1 MSSDVYN
8 RLSFLKSQIERHN
21 KLYHGHDDP
30 VISDKEFDNI
40 CVEYDNLVVKNPN
53 LGFKKREDIGF
64 EPLEKFTKIKH
75 SKPMLSLNNGF
86 NLNDIDDFIER
97 TRKYLNISRD
107 DIEFVCEPKID
118 GLSISLL
125 YENGELSQALTRG
138 NGYEGELVTE
148 NILTIDNIPK
158 KIIDYPEF
166 LEVRGEIF
174 ISKNDFEKLNKEQ
187 LTNDKKVFSNPRNAA
202 AGSIRQKDSNEIKKR
217 NLMFFAYTVGEVSD
231 ENLFDTQINLLNKFK
246 YWGFNIPENIKLLKT
261 LDEISSYYNSMLE
274 MRDKIDYEI
283 DGLVYKVNSFALQK
297 RLGEMSRAPR
307 WAIAHKLPSLI
318 KESIIEKIDLQVGRT
333 GTITPVARVKKVKI
347 GGVEVSNVTLHNEDE
362 IERKDIR
369 IGDTVLIERAGDVI
383 PHILSVVK
391 EKRTK
396 MSEKYFISKHCPACG
411 QITIKKE
418 GEAARKCINTDCKAQ
433 KIENLIHFCSKNGM
447 NIDGLGNKQIKL
459 FFKKGI
465 VTKYSDIFKL
475 YEKKDELI
483 SYDGFGE
490 LSVNKLLSNINKAKL
505 VNFDKFLTSLGI
517 KQVGENTSKILAE
530 HYIDL
535 PNLINNIKKATDKV
549 SDEFHYLVN
558 IDQIGMSVA
567 EDIINFFNSS
577 TNLDEL
583 DKLSQQL
590 SIKPYQKLNV
600 DNYFLNKKVVITG
613 TLNNFTR
620 DEIKTKLNSLGSK
633 FVSQVSKN
641 IDLVIYGENPGSKL
655 SKAQELNIKIID
667 EKKLNE
673 ILDKL

>member
-8 RLSFLKSQIERHN
+8 RLSFLKNQIERHN

-40 CVEYDNLVVKNPN
+40 CVEYDNLVVRNPN
-53 LGFKKREDIGF
+53 LGFTKREDVGF

-86 NLNDIDDFIER
+86 NINDIEDFIER

-231 ENLFDTQINLLNKFK
+231 ENLIDTQIKLLNKFK

-396 MSEKYFISKHCPACG
+396 MSEKYFISKYCPACG

-475 YEKKDELI
+475 YEKKDELK

-530 HYIDL
+530 HYTDL

-549 SDEFHYLVN
+549 SDEFKYLVN
-558 IDQIGMSVA
+558 IDQIH
-567 EDIINFFNSS
+567 
-577 TNLDEL
+577 
-583 DKLSQQL
+583 KLSQQL
-590 SIKPYQKLNV
+590 NIKPYQKLNV

-655 SKAQELNIKIID
+655 SKAQELNIKMID

-673 ILDKL
+673 KLDKL

>member
-40 CVEYDNLVVKNPN
+40 CIEYDNLVVRNPN

-86 NLNDIDDFIER
+86 NMNDIDDFIKR
-97 TRKYLNISRD
+97 TCKFLKISCD

-475 YEKKDELI
+475 YEKKDELK

-655 SKAQELNIKIID
+655 SKAQELNIKMID

>member
-1 MSSDVYN
+1 MSSDAYN
-8 RLSFLKSQIERHN
+8 RLSFLKKQIEHHN

-40 CVEYDNLVVKNPN
+40 CIEYDNLVVRNPD

-86 NLNDIDDFIER
+86 NMNDIDDFIKR
-97 TRKYLNISRD
+97 TCKFLKISCD

-158 KIIDYPEF
+158 KIVDFPEL

-174 ISKNDFEKLNKEQ
+174 ISKNDFKKLNKEQ

-202 AGSIRQKDSNEIKKR
+202 AGSIRQKDSNKIKKR

-231 ENLFDTQINLLNKFK
+231 QNLFDTQINLLNKFK

-396 MSEKYFISKHCPACG
+396 ISEKYFISKHCPACG

-418 GEAARKCINTDCKAQ
+418 GEAARKCMNTDCKAQ

-475 YEKKDELI
+475 YEKKDELK

-535 PNLINNIKKATDKV
+535 PNLINNIKKSTDKF
-549 SDEFHYLVN
+549 SDEFNYLVN

-583 DKLSQQL
+583 DILSERL

-600 DNYFLNKKVVITG
+600 DNYFLNKKIVITG

-655 SKAQELNIKIID
+655 SKAQELNIKMID

>member
-40 CVEYDNLVVKNPN
+40 CVEYDNLVVRNPN

-86 NLNDIDDFIER
+86 NINDIEDFIER
-97 TRKYLNISRD
+97 TCKYLNISLD

-125 YENGELSQALTRG
+125 YENGELNQALTRG

-217 NLMFFAYTVGEVSD
+217 NLMFFAYTIGKVSD

-396 MSEKYFISKHCPACG
+396 VSEKYFISKHCPACG

-475 YEKKDELI
+475 YEKKDELK

-549 SDEFHYLVN
+549 SDEFQYLVN

-583 DKLSQQL
+583 DILSQRL

>member
-40 CVEYDNLVVKNPN
+40 CIEYDNLVVRNPN

-86 NLNDIDDFIER
+86 NMNDIDDFIKR
-97 TRKYLNISRD
+97 TCKFLKISCD

-158 KIIDYPEF
+158 KIIDYPEL

-396 MSEKYFISKHCPACG
+396 VSEKYFISKHCPACG

-475 YEKKDELI
+475 YEKKDELK

-535 PNLINNIKKATDKV
+535 PNLKNNIKKATDKV
-549 SDEFHYLVN
+549 SEEFQYLVN
-558 IDQIGMSVA
+558 IDQIGISVA

-655 SKAQELNIKIID
+655 SKAQELNIKMID

>member
-40 CVEYDNLVVKNPN
+40 CVEYDNLVVRNPN
-53 LGFKKREDIGF
+53 LGFTKREDIGF

-86 NLNDIDDFIER
+86 NINDIEDFIER
-97 TRKYLNISRD
+97 TCKYLNISRD

-158 KIIDYPEF
+158 KIIDYPEL

-396 MSEKYFISKHCPACG
+396 MSEKYFISKYCPACG

-475 YEKKDELI
+475 YEKKDELK

-549 SDEFHYLVN
+549 SDEFQYLVN

-655 SKAQELNIKIID
+655 SKAQELNIKMID

>member
-40 CVEYDNLVVKNPN
+40 CVEYDNLVVRNPN
-53 LGFKKREDIGF
+53 LGFTKREDVGF

-86 NLNDIDDFIER
+86 NMNDIDDFIKR
-97 TRKYLNISRD
+97 TCKFLKISCD

-475 YEKKDELI
+475 YEKKDELK

-535 PNLINNIKKATDKV
+535 PNLINNIKKATNKV

-583 DKLSQQL
+583 NKLAQQL
-590 SIKPYQKLNV
+590 NIKPYQKLNV

-673 ILDKL
+673 LLDKL

>member
-8 RLSFLKSQIERHN
+8 RLSFLKKQIEHHN

-40 CVEYDNLVVKNPN
+40 CIEYDNLVVRNPN

-86 NLNDIDDFIER
+86 NINDIEDFIER

-158 KIIDYPEF
+158 KIIDYPKF

-231 ENLFDTQINLLNKFK
+231 ENHFDTQINLLNKFK

-274 MRDKIDYEI
+274 IRDKIDYEI

-391 EKRTK
+391 EKRTEL
-396 MSEKYFISKHCPACG
+396 SEKYFISKYCPACN

-475 YEKKDELI
+475 YEKKDELK

-535 PNLINNIKKATDKV
+535 PDLINNIKKATNKV

-633 FVSQVSKN
+633 FISQVSKN

-655 SKAQELNIKIID
+655 SKAQELNIKMID

>member
-40 CVEYDNLVVKNPN
+40 CIEYDNLVVRNPN

-86 NLNDIDDFIER
+86 NMNDIDDFIKR
-97 TRKYLNISRD
+97 TCKFLKISCD

-396 MSEKYFISKHCPACG
+396 MSEKYFISKYCPACG

-535 PNLINNIKKATDKV
+535 PNLINNIKKTTNKV

-583 DKLSQQL
+583 DKLSQRL

>member
-8 RLSFLKSQIERHN
+8 RLSFLIKEIEHHN

-40 CVEYDNLVVKNPN
+40 CIEYDNLVVKNPN

-86 NLNDIDDFIER
+86 NMNDIDDFIKR
-97 TRKYLNISRD
+97 TCKFLNISCD

-148 NILTIDNIPK
+148 NILTINNIPK
-158 KIIDYPEF
+158 KIVDYPEL

-202 AGSIRQKDSNEIKKR
+202 AGSIRQKDTNEIKKR

-274 MRDKIDYEI
+274 IRDKIDYEI

-396 MSEKYFISKHCPACG
+396 MSEKFFISKYCPSCG

-475 YEKKDELI
+475 YEKKDELK

-535 PNLINNIKKATDKV
+535 PNLINNIKKATNKV

-558 IDQIGMSVA
+558 IDQIGISVA

-583 DKLSQQL
+583 DKLSEQL

>member
-8 RLSFLKSQIERHN
+8 RLSFLKKQIEHHN

-40 CVEYDNLVVKNPN
+40 CIEYDNLVVRNPN

-86 NLNDIDDFIER
+86 NMNDIEDFIER

-158 KIIDYPEF
+158 KIIDYPEL

-475 YEKKDELI
+475 YEKKDELK

-535 PNLINNIKKATDKV
+535 PNLINNIKKATNKV

-558 IDQIGMSVA
+558 IDQIGISVA

-583 DKLSQQL
+583 DKLSEQL

-655 SKAQELNIKIID
+655 SKAQELNIKMID

>member
-1 MSSDVYN
+1 
-8 RLSFLKSQIERHN
+8 
-21 KLYHGHDDP
+21 
-30 VISDKEFDNI
+30 
-40 CVEYDNLVVKNPN
+40 
-53 LGFKKREDIGF
+53 
-64 EPLEKFTKIKH
+64 
-75 SKPMLSLNNGF
+75 
-86 NLNDIDDFIER
+86 
-97 TRKYLNISRD
+97 
-107 DIEFVCEPKID
+107 
-118 GLSISLL
+118 
-125 YENGELSQALTRG
+125 
-138 NGYEGELVTE
+138 
-148 NILTIDNIPK
+148 
-158 KIIDYPEF
+158 
-166 LEVRGEIF
+166 
-174 ISKNDFEKLNKEQ
+174 
-187 LTNDKKVFSNPRNAA
+187 
-202 AGSIRQKDSNEIKKR
+202 
-217 NLMFFAYTVGEVSD
+217 MFFAYTVGEVSD

-475 YEKKDELI
+475 YEKKDELK

-549 SDEFHYLVN
+549 SDEFQYLVN
-558 IDQIGMSVA
+558 IDQIGISVA

>member
-40 CVEYDNLVVKNPN
+40 CVEYDNLVVRNPN
-53 LGFKKREDIGF
+53 LGFTKREDVGF

-86 NLNDIDDFIER
+86 NINDIEDFIER

-396 MSEKYFISKHCPACG
+396 MSKKYFISKHCPACG

-475 YEKKDELI
+475 YEKKDELK

>member
-40 CVEYDNLVVKNPN
+40 CFEYDNLVVKNPN

-86 NLNDIDDFIER
+86 NMNDINDFIKR
-97 TRKYLNISRD
+97 TCKFLKISCD

-158 KIIDYPEF
+158 KIVDYPEL

-202 AGSIRQKDSNEIKKR
+202 AGSIRQKDSNKIKKR

-231 ENLFDTQINLLNKFK
+231 QNLFDTQINLLNKFK

-396 MSEKYFISKHCPACG
+396 MSGKYFISKHCPACG

-475 YEKKDELI
+475 YQKKDELK

-517 KQVGENTSKILAE
+517 KQVGENTSKILSE

-535 PNLINNIKKATDKV
+535 PNLINNIKKATDKF

-558 IDQIGMSVA
+558 IDQIGISVA

-583 DKLSQQL
+583 DKLSEQL

>member
-40 CVEYDNLVVKNPN
+40 CVEYDNLVVRNPN
-53 LGFKKREDIGF
+53 LGFTKRQDVGF

-86 NLNDIDDFIER
+86 NINDIEDFIER
-97 TRKYLNISRD
+97 TCKYLNISID

-158 KIIDYPEF
+158 KIIDYPEL

-246 YWGFNIPENIKLLKT
+246 YWGFNIPEYIKLLKT
-261 LDEISSYYNSMLE
+261 LDEISSYYNSMLG
-274 MRDKIDYEI
+274 MREKIDYEI

-396 MSEKYFISKHCPACG
+396 VSEKYFISKHCPACG

-475 YEKKDELI
+475 YEKKDELE

-505 VNFDKFLTSLGI
+505 VNFDKFLNSLGI

-535 PNLINNIKKATDKV
+535 PDLINNIKKATDKD
-549 SDEFHYLVN
+549 SDEFQYLVN

-583 DKLSQQL
+583 DILSQRL

-655 SKAQELNIKIID
+655 SKAQELNIKMID

>member
-1 MSSDVYN
+1 
-8 RLSFLKSQIERHN
+8 
-21 KLYHGHDDP
+21 
-30 VISDKEFDNI
+30 
-40 CVEYDNLVVKNPN
+40 
-53 LGFKKREDIGF
+53 
-64 EPLEKFTKIKH
+64 
-75 SKPMLSLNNGF
+75 
-86 NLNDIDDFIER
+86 
-97 TRKYLNISRD
+97 
-107 DIEFVCEPKID
+107 
-118 GLSISLL
+118 
-125 YENGELSQALTRG
+125 
-138 NGYEGELVTE
+138 
-148 NILTIDNIPK
+148 
-158 KIIDYPEF
+158 
-166 LEVRGEIF
+166 
-174 ISKNDFEKLNKEQ
+174 
-187 LTNDKKVFSNPRNAA
+187 
-202 AGSIRQKDSNEIKKR
+202 
-217 NLMFFAYTVGEVSD
+217 
-231 ENLFDTQINLLNKFK
+231 
-246 YWGFNIPENIKLLKT
+246 
-261 LDEISSYYNSMLE
+261 
-274 MRDKIDYEI
+274 
-283 DGLVYKVNSFALQK
+283 
-297 RLGEMSRAPR
+297 MSRAPR

-318 KESIIEKIDLQVGRT
+318 NESIIEKIDLQVGRT

-383 PHILSVVK
+383 PHILSVIK

-396 MSEKYFISKHCPACG
+396 MSEKYFISKHCPVCG

-418 GEAARKCINTDCKAQ
+418 REAARKCINTDCKAQ

-447 NIDGLGNKQIKL
+447 NINGLGKKQIKL
-459 FFKKGI
+459 FFMKGI

-475 YEKKDELI
+475 YEKKDELK

-505 VNFDKFLTSLGI
+505 VKLDKFLTSLGI

-535 PNLINNIKKATDKV
+535 PNLINNIKKAADKV
-549 SDEFHYLVN
+549 SDEFQYLVN

-633 FVSQVSKN
+633 FVSQVSQN
-641 IDLVIYGENPGSKL
+641 IDILICGDKAGSKL
-655 SKAQELNIKIID
+655 SKAKELNIEIM
-667 EKKLNE
+667 EENKLND
-673 ILDKL
+673 ILDEL

>member
-1 MSSDVYN
+1 MSGDIYN

-40 CVEYDNLVVKNPN
+40 CVEYDNLVVRNPN
-53 LGFKKREDIGF
+53 LGFTKREDVGF

-86 NLNDIDDFIER
+86 NMNDIDDFIKR
-97 TRKYLNISRD
+97 TCKFLKISCD

-158 KIIDYPEF
+158 KIVDYPEL

-174 ISKNDFEKLNKEQ
+174 ISKNDFKKLNKEQ
-187 LTNDKKVFSNPRNAA
+187 LTNNKKVFSNPRNAA

-217 NLMFFAYTVGEVSD
+217 NLMFFAYTVGEMSD
-231 ENLFDTQINLLNKFK
+231 ENHFDTQINLLNKFK

-261 LDEISSYYNSMLE
+261 LEEISSYYNSMLE

-391 EKRTK
+391 ERRTK
-396 MSEKYFISKHCPACG
+396 MSERYYISKHCPACG

-475 YEKKDELI
+475 YEKKDELK

-549 SDEFHYLVN
+549 SDEFQYLVN

-583 DKLSQQL
+583 DQLSQLL

-655 SKAQELNIKIID
+655 SKAKELNIKMID

>member
-8 RLSFLKSQIERHN
+8 RLSFLKKQIEHHN

-40 CVEYDNLVVKNPN
+40 CIEYDNLVVRNPN

-86 NLNDIDDFIER
+86 NMNDIDDFIKR
-97 TRKYLNISRD
+97 TCKFLNISCD

-158 KIIDYPEF
+158 KIIDYPEL

-475 YEKKDELI
+475 YEKKDELK

-535 PNLINNIKKATDKV
+535 PNLINNIKKATNKV

-558 IDQIGMSVA
+558 IDQIGISVA

-655 SKAQELNIKIID
+655 SKAQELNIKMID

>member
-40 CVEYDNLVVKNPN
+40 CIEYDNLVVRNPN

-86 NLNDIDDFIER
+86 NINDIEDFIER

-475 YEKKDELI
+475 YEKKDELK

-535 PNLINNIKKATDKV
+535 PNLINNIKKATNKV
-549 SDEFHYLVN
+549 SDEFQYLVN
-558 IDQIGMSVA
+558 IDQIGISVA

-655 SKAQELNIKIID
+655 SKAQELNIKMID

>member
-8 RLSFLKSQIERHN
+8 RLSFLKKQIEHHN

-40 CVEYDNLVVKNPN
+40 CIEYDNLVVRNPN

-86 NLNDIDDFIER
+86 NMNDIDDFIKR
-97 TRKYLNISRD
+97 TCKFLNISCD

-475 YEKKDELI
+475 YEKKDELK

-655 SKAQELNIKIID
+655 SKAQELNIKMID

>member
-40 CVEYDNLVVKNPN
+40 CVEYDNLVVRNPN
-53 LGFKKREDIGF
+53 LGFTKREDVGF

-86 NLNDIDDFIER
+86 NMNDIDDFIKR
-97 TRKYLNISRD
+97 TCKFLKISCD

-158 KIIDYPEF
+158 KIVDYPEL

-246 YWGFNIPENIKLLKT
+246 YWGFNVPENIKLLKT

-396 MSEKYFISKHCPACG
+396 MSEKYFISKHCPACC

-475 YEKKDELI
+475 YEKKDELK

-535 PNLINNIKKATDKV
+535 PNLINNIKKATNKV

-558 IDQIGMSVA
+558 IDQIGISVA

-583 DKLSQQL
+583 DKLSEQL

>member
-8 RLSFLKSQIERHN
+8 RLSFLKKQIEHHN

-86 NLNDIDDFIER
+86 NMNDIDDFIKK
-97 TRKYLNISRD
+97 TCKFLKISCD

-158 KIIDYPEF
+158 KIVDYPEL

-217 NLMFFAYTVGEVSD
+217 NLMFFAYTVGEVS
-231 ENLFDTQINLLNKFK
+231 EEKLFDTQINLLNKFK

-396 MSEKYFISKHCPACG
+396 MSEKYFISKHCPACC

-475 YEKKDELI
+475 YEKKDELK

-535 PNLINNIKKATDKV
+535 PNLINNIKKANNKL

-583 DKLSQQL
+583 DKLSQRL

-641 IDLVIYGENPGSKL
+641 IDLVIYGENPGSKI
-655 SKAQELNIKIID
+655 SKAQELNIKMID

>member
-40 CVEYDNLVVKNPN
+40 CIEYDNLVIRNPN

-86 NLNDIDDFIER
+86 KINDIEDFIER

-261 LDEISSYYNSMLE
+261 LDEISSYYNSMLG

-333 GTITPVARVKKVKI
+333 GIITPVARVKKVKI

-396 MSEKYFISKHCPACG
+396 VSEKYFISKHCPACG

-475 YEKKDELI
+475 YEKKDELK

-530 HYIDL
+530 HYIDF
-535 PNLINNIKKATDKV
+535 PNLINNIKKATDKD
-549 SDEFHYLVN
+549 SDEFQYLVN

-583 DKLSQQL
+583 DILSQRL

>member
-8 RLSFLKSQIERHN
+8 RLSFLKKQIEHHN
-21 KLYHGHDDP
+21 KLYHGHDNP

-40 CVEYDNLVVKNPN
+40 CIEYDNLVVRNPN

-75 SKPMLSLNNGF
+75 NKPMLSLNNGF

-166 LEVRGEIF
+166 LEVRGEVF

-396 MSEKYFISKHCPACG
+396 KSEKYFIPKHCPACC

-447 NIDGLGNKQIKL
+447 NIDGLGNKQINL

-475 YEKKDELI
+475 YEKKDELK

-535 PNLINNIKKATDKV
+535 PDLINNIKKATNKV

-558 IDQIGMSVA
+558 IDQIGISVA

-583 DKLSQQL
+583 DKLSEQL

-655 SKAQELNIKIID
+655 SKAQELNLKIID

>member
-40 CVEYDNLVVKNPN
+40 CVEYDNLVVRNPN
-53 LGFKKREDIGF
+53 LGFTKREDVGF

-86 NLNDIDDFIER
+86 NINDIEDFIER

-158 KIIDYPEF
+158 KIIDYPKF

-231 ENLFDTQINLLNKFK
+231 ENHFDTQINLLNKFK

-396 MSEKYFISKHCPACG
+396 MSEKYFISKYCPACG

-475 YEKKDELI
+475 YEKKDELK

-535 PNLINNIKKATDKV
+535 PNLVNNIKKATDKV
-549 SDEFHYLVN
+549 SDEFQYLVN

-583 DKLSQQL
+583 DILSQRL

-655 SKAQELNIKIID
+655 SKAQELNIKMID

>member
-40 CVEYDNLVVKNPN
+40 CIEYDNLVVRNPN

-86 NLNDIDDFIER
+86 NMNDIEDFIER

-158 KIIDYPEF
+158 KIIDYPKF

-655 SKAQELNIKIID
+655 SKAQELNIKMID

>member
-8 RLSFLKSQIERHN
+8 RLSFLKKQIEHHN

-40 CVEYDNLVVKNPN
+40 CIEYDNLVVRNPN

-86 NLNDIDDFIER
+86 NMNDIDDFIKR
-97 TRKYLNISRD
+97 TYKFLNISCD

-158 KIIDYPEF
+158 KIIDYPEL

-475 YEKKDELI
+475 YEKKDELK

-583 DKLSQQL
+583 DKLSQRL

>member
-40 CVEYDNLVVKNPN
+40 CVEYDNLVVRNPN
-53 LGFKKREDIGF
+53 LGFTKREDVGF

-86 NLNDIDDFIER
+86 NMNDINDFIKR
-97 TRKYLNISRD
+97 TRKFLNISRD

-158 KIIDYPEF
+158 KIIDYPEL

-396 MSEKYFISKHCPACG
+396 VSEKYSISKHCPACG

-475 YEKKDELI
+475 YEKKDELK

-535 PNLINNIKKATDKV
+535 PNLRNNIKKATDED
-549 SDEFHYLVN
+549 SDEFQYLVN

-590 SIKPYQKLNV
+590 NIKPYQKLNV

-655 SKAQELNIKIID
+655 SKAQELNIKMID

>member
-86 NLNDIDDFIER
+86 NMNDIDDFIKR
-97 TRKYLNISRD
+97 TRKFLNISCD
-107 DIEFVCEPKID
+107 NIEFVCEPKID

-158 KIIDYPEF
+158 KIIDYPEL

-217 NLMFFAYTVGEVSD
+217 NLMFFAYTVGKVSD

-261 LDEISSYYNSMLE
+261 LEEISSYYNSMLE

-396 MSEKYFISKHCPACG
+396 ISEKYFISKYCPACG

-590 SIKPYQKLNV
+590 SIKPYQKLNI

>member
-40 CVEYDNLVVKNPN
+40 CVEYDNLVVRNPN
-53 LGFKKREDIGF
+53 LGFTKREDIGF

-86 NLNDIDDFIER
+86 NINDIDDFIER
-97 TRKYLNISRD
+97 TRKFLNISCD

-158 KIIDYPEF
+158 KIIDYPEL

-475 YEKKDELI
+475 YEKKDELK

>member
-8 RLSFLKSQIERHN
+8 RLSFLKKEIEHHN

-30 VISDKEFDNI
+30 VITDKEFDNI
-40 CVEYDNLVVKNPN
+40 CIEYDNLVVRNPN
-53 LGFKKREDIGF
+53 LGFKKRENIGF

-86 NLNDIDDFIER
+86 NMNDIDDFIKR
-97 TRKYLNISRD
+97 TCKFLKISCD

-202 AGSIRQKDSNEIKKR
+202 AGSIRQKDSNELKKR

-231 ENLFDTQINLLNKFK
+231 ENFFDTQINLLNKFK

-318 KESIIEKIDLQVGRT
+318 KETTIEKIDLQVGRT

-396 MSEKYFISKHCPACG
+396 MSKKYFISKHCPTCG

-475 YEKKDELI
+475 YEKKDELK

-505 VNFDKFLTSLGI
+505 VNFDKFLNSLGI

-530 HYIDL
+530 HYIDF

-549 SDEFHYLVN
+549 SDEFQYLIN

-583 DKLSQQL
+583 DKLSQRL

-655 SKAQELNIKIID
+655 SKAQELNIKMID

>member
-40 CVEYDNLVVKNPN
+40 CVEYDNLVFRNPN
-53 LGFKKREDIGF
+53 LGFTKREDIGF

-86 NLNDIDDFIER
+86 NINDIEDFIER

-148 NILTIDNIPK
+148 NILTIENIPK
-158 KIIDYPEF
+158 KIIDYPQF

-202 AGSIRQKDSNEIKKR
+202 AGSIRQKNSNEIKKR

-231 ENLFDTQINLLNKFK
+231 VNLFDTQINLLNKFK

-274 MRDKIDYEI
+274 IRDKIDYEI

-318 KESIIEKIDLQVGRT
+318 KETIIEKIDLQVGRT

-465 VTKYSDIFKL
+465 LTKYSDIFKL
-475 YEKKDELI
+475 YEKKDELK

-549 SDEFHYLVN
+549 SDEFQYLVN
-558 IDQIGMSVA
+558 IDQIGISVA
-567 EDIINFFNSS
+567 EDIINFFDSS

-583 DKLSQQL
+583 DKLSQRL

-641 IDLVIYGENPGSKL
+641 TDLVIYGENPGSKL

>member
-40 CVEYDNLVVKNPN
+40 CVEYDNLVVRNPN
-53 LGFKKREDIGF
+53 LGFTKREDVGF

-86 NLNDIDDFIER
+86 NINDIEDFIER

-475 YEKKDELI
+475 YEKKDELK

-549 SDEFHYLVN
+549 SDEFQYLVN